1 MILLQD
7 DPYKFRVLSTL
18 PEEKSQNLAYSAI
31 LVDGDMDHLAGLI
44 NGLIRS
50 PGLGHKVDL
59 GGLEKQGG
67 EWLTFFLF
75 PEMKLRGY
83 GRPLCLIHSRSRA
96 KIHDNCS
103 GYLTQLVSD
112 IQI

>member
-1 MILLQD
+1 MLQNKD
-7 DPYKFRVLSTL
+7 EKFRILSTL
-18 PEEKSQNLAYSAI
+18 PMVTSQNLPYRAI

-59 GGLEKQGG
+59 GGLEKQGR

-75 PEMKLRGY
+75 PEMKLRGA
-83 GRPLCLIHSRSRA
+83 GRPLCLIHSRSRE
-96 KIHDNCS
+96 KIHENCD
-103 GYLTQLVSD
+103 GYLSWLVSD
-112 IQI
+112 I

>member
-1 MILLQD
+1 MIKLQNEA
-7 DPYKFRVLSTL
+7 YKLRVLSTL
-18 PEEKSQNLAYSAI
+18 PKETSQKLAYIAI

-50 PGLGHKVDL
+50 HGWGHKVDL
-59 GGLEKQGG
+59 GGLEKQGR

-75 PEMKLRGY
+75 PEMKLRGD

-103 GYLTQLVSD
+103 GFQNWLVSD
-112 IQI
+112 I